1 LPPHAWVYFVP
12 SPDGFGQFQQVG
24 VSDDGRFSSP
34 MMVPGSYRVLAF
46 KNQQPNLP
54 YRDAEAM
61 RAYETKGQ
69 VIHLAPGQ
77 KATLQLQIISSTE

>member
-1 LPPHAWVYFVP
+1 MA
-12 SPDGFGQFQQVG
+12 
-24 VSDDGRFSSP
+24 
-34 MMVPGSYRVLAF
+34 PGSYRVLVF

-69 VIHLAPGQ
+69 VIHLAARQ
-77 KATLQLQIISSTE
+77 KATLQLQTISSTE